1 MKSFIHNARIDELD
15 DMLDALLKEQSYFIK
30 FIAYIDNL
38 ESLYNSSEKYDLYH
52 GFNKNVKYSTLLK
65 VLGLDVNNKYTFE
78 QLVNIAHV
86 KVSNL
91 RIDNIYALD
100 TINNRITDTQQSRAI
115 TILNMIGYYNAN

>member
-1 MKSFIHNARIDELD
+1 MKTFIHNARIDELD

-38 ESLYNSSEKYDLYH
+38 ESLYNSSEAYDLYH
-52 GFNKNVKYSTLLK
+52 GFNKNVKYSTLRAL
-65 VLGLDVNNKYTFE
+65 LGLDVNNKYTFE